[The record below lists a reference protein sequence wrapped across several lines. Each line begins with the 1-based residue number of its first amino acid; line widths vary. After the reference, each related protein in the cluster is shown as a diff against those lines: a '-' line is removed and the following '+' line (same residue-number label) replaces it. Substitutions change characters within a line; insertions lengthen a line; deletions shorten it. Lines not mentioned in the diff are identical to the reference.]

1 MLTVILISYL
11 VIMFGVSV
19 WANKFNSSTEDFL
32 LAGRRLGVFLAAF
45 TLAATYFGGGYVVG
59 LGAEAYSS
67 GMIAW
72 YNGLAG
78 AVGILA
84 VCLVLKKMEGMQ
96 LYTVAEILE
105 TRYGSPLLRFL
116 CAMLSLLALVG
127 ILAGQV
133 NSAGSI
139 LSSIGIGSPVV
150 GGLIAAAFFIGYT
163 VVGGLWAVT
172 ITDFIQIIVAG
183 AGIIAATFFTIHHL
197 GGWGGLVDA
206 VNAQTTTNYF
216 TMTQGVEPSYI
227 LYLILPMFI
236 YTLIGQDVY
245 QRLFAAK
252 DTNTAKKAGIMA
264 CVIVG
269 ILTFFPVLLGIAGK
283 ALFPELANPS
293 LVVPQIIS
301 TILPPALG
309 GITLAAVIAA
319 ILSTADSI
327 LTAATSHVIG
337 DVYLRFILKGEA
349 ADDAKLLKMSRL
361 WTLIIG
367 LISVFVA
374 LMLPNILNL
383 LLLSYTIYTAGVFA
397 PVVGGLLWK
406 KATKEGAF
414 AGLAGGL
421 LFVVLGMNG
430 FSVFGVPSDIM
441 SCFFSVIIFVIV
453 SLFTCRPGKTGTAAA
468 EK

>member
-19 WANKFNSSTEDFL
+19 WANKFNSSAEDFL

-96 LYTVAEILE
+96 LYTVAELLE

-116 CAMLSLLALVG
+116 CAMLSLLALIG
-127 ILAGQV
+127 ILSGQV

-183 AGIIAATFFTIHHL
+183 AGIIAATFFTVNKL
-197 GGWGGLVDA
+197 GGLERYGRGGELADFRKLFYHDPGGG
-206 VNAQTTTNYF
+206 TL
-216 TMTQGVEPSYI
+216 
-227 LYLILPMFI
+227 LYSVPDTSNVYLHTHRSGCLPETFRR
-236 YTLIGQDVY
+236 
-245 QRLFAAK
+245 QRYE
-252 DTNTAKKAGIMA
+252 DGKKGRNSRL
-264 CVIVG
+264 CDRWH
-269 ILTFFPVLLGIAGK
+269 PN
-283 ALFPELANPS
+283 LFP
-293 LVVPQIIS
+293 
-301 TILPPALG
+301 G
-309 GITLAAVIAA
+309 
-319 ILSTADSI
+319 
-327 LTAATSHVIG
+327 
-337 DVYLRFILKGEA
+337 Y
-349 ADDAKLLKMSRL
+349 SRH
-361 WTLIIG
+361 
-367 LISVFVA
+367 
-374 LMLPNILNL
+374 
-383 LLLSYTIYTAGVFA
+383 
-397 PVVGGLLWK
+397 
-406 KATKEGAF
+406 
-414 AGLAGGL
+414 
-421 LFVVLGMNG
+421 
-430 FSVFGVPSDIM
+430 
-441 SCFFSVIIFVIV
+441 
-453 SLFTCRPGKTGTAAA
+453 CR
-468 EK
+468 

>member
-11 VIMFGVSV
+11 LIMFGVSV
-19 WANKFNSSTEDFL
+19 WANRFNSSTEDFL
-32 LAGRRLGVFLAAF
+32 FAGRRLGVFLTAF
-45 TLAATYFGGGYVVG
+45 TLAATYYGGGYVIG

-67 GMIAW
+67 GMRAW

-84 VCLVLKKMEGMQ
+84 VCLVLNKMEGMK
-96 LYTVAEILE
+96 LCTVAELLE
-105 TRYGSPLLRFL
+105 IRYKSPLLRIL
-116 CAMLSLLALVG
+116 CAGLSMLALIG

-139 LSSIGIGSPVV
+139 LSSVGIGDPVI
-150 GGLIAAAFFIGYT
+150 GGLIAATFFIAYT

-183 AGIIAATFFTIHHL
+183 VGIMIATFFTVNQL
-197 GGWGGLVDA
+197 GGWGGMMTTINEQVD
-206 VNAQTTTNYF
+206 TNFF
-216 TMTQGVEPSYI
+216 TMTDGVQPSYV

-236 YTLIGQDVY
+236 YTLVGQDVY

-252 DTNTAKKAGIMA
+252 DTKTAKKAG
-264 CVIVG
+264 VIAAVMVAV
-269 ILTFFPVLLGIAGK
+269 LTFFPVVLGIAGR
-283 ALFPELANPS
+283 ALLPGLENPA
-293 LVVPQIIS
+293 LVVPQIIV
-301 TILPPALG
+301 TILPPVLG

-337 DVYLRFILKGEA
+337 DVYTRFMTKGKEV
-349 ADDAKLLKMSRL
+349 DDKKLLKLSRL
-361 WTLIIG
+361 WTFIIG
-367 LISVFVA
+367 LISVIVA
-374 LMLPNILNL
+374 LLIPNILEL
-383 LLLSYTIYTAGVFA
+383 LLMSYTIYTAGVFA

-414 AGLAGGL
+414 AGLFGGL
-421 LFVVLGMNG
+421 LFVVLGVSG
-430 FSVFGVPSDIM
+430 FAVFGIPSDIT
-441 SCFFSVIIFVIV
+441 SCFFSVAIFIVV
-453 SLFTCRPGKTGTAAA
+453 SLATYRP
-468 EK
+468 EKLA

>member
-11 VIMFGVSV
+11 LVMFGISV

-32 LAGRRLGVFLAAF
+32 YAGRRLGVFLTAF
-45 TLAATYFGGGYVVG
+45 TLAATYYGGGYVIG

-67 GMIAW
+67 GMMAW

-84 VCLVLKKMEGMQ
+84 VCLVLKKMDGMQ
-96 LYTVAEILE
+96 LCTVSELLE
-105 TRYGSPLLRFL
+105 VRYKSPLLRIL
-116 CAMLSLLALVG
+116 CAILSMLALVG

-133 NSAGSI
+133 NAAGSI
-139 LSSIGIGSPVV
+139 LSSVGIGNPVI
-150 GGLIAAAFFIGYT
+150 GGLIAATFFIAYT

-183 AGIIAATFFTIHHL
+183 LGIMVATFFTVQEL
-197 GGWGGLVDA
+197 GGWDGMVATINTQVD
-206 VNAQTTTNYF
+206 TNFF
-216 TMTQGVEPSYI
+216 TMTEGVEPSYI

-236 YTLIGQDVY
+236 YTLVGQDVY

-264 CVIVG
+264 ACMVAV
-269 ILTFFPVLLGIAGK
+269 LTFFPVVLGIAGR
-283 ALFPELANPS
+283 ALLPNLENPS
-293 LVVPQIIS
+293 LVVPQIIVA
-301 TILPPALG
+301 ILPPALG

-337 DVYLRFILKGEA
+337 DVYTRFMKHGEEV
-349 ADDAKLLKMSRL
+349 DDKKLLKLSRL
-361 WTLIIG
+361 WTFIIG
-367 LISVFVA
+367 IISVVVA
-374 LMLPNILNL
+374 LLIPNILGL
-383 LLLSYTIYTAGVFA
+383 LTMSYTIYTAGVFA

-414 AGLAGGL
+414 AGLFGGL
-421 LFVVLGMNG
+421 FFVILGMNG
-430 FSVFGVPSDIM
+430 FAVMGIPSDIM
-441 SCFFSVIIFVIV
+441 SCFFSVFVFIVV
-453 SLFTCRPGKTGTAAA
+453 SLVTYRKVEVA
-468 EK
+468 

>member
-1 MLTVILISYL
+1 MLKAILISYL
-11 VIMFGVSV
+11 VVMFGVSV

-32 LAGRRLGVFLAAF
+32 LAGRRLGVFLAGF

-59 LGAEAYSS
+59 LGAEAYNS
-67 GMIAW
+67 GMLAW

-96 LYTVAEILE
+96 LYTVAELLE
-105 TRYGSPLLRFL
+105 QRYHSPLLRLL
-116 CAMLSLLALVG
+116 CAGLSLFALVG
-127 ILAGQV
+127 ILASQV

-139 LSSIGIGSPVV
+139 LSSIGIGSPVA
-150 GGLIAAAFFIGYT
+150 GAIIAAVFFIGYT

-183 AGIIAATFFTIHHL
+183 IGIIAATFFTVSKL
-197 GGWGGLVDA
+197 GGWDGLTAA
-206 VNAQTTTNYF
+206 VNAQTTVNYF
-216 TMTQGVEPSYI
+216 TMTEGVEPSYV

-252 DTNTAKKAGIMA
+252 DTKTAKRAGFLA
-264 CVIVG
+264 FGIVAV
-269 ILTFFPVLLGIAGK
+269 LTFFPVLLGIAGK
-283 ALFPELANPS
+283 ALFPQLENTS
-293 LVVPQIIS
+293 MVVPMIIS
-301 TILPPALG
+301 TVLPPALG

-337 DVYLRFILKGEA
+337 DVYQRFIYKDKKT
-349 ADDAKLLKMSRL
+349 DDAKLLRLSRL

-367 LISVFVA
+367 VISVFVA
-374 LMLPNILNL
+374 LAFPNILKA

-406 KATKEGAF
+406 KATKEGAY
-414 AGLAGGL
+414 AGLIGGL
-421 LFVVLGMNG
+421 AFVILGMNG
-430 FSVFGVPSDIM
+430 FSVFGIPSDIT
-441 SCFFSVIIFVIV
+441 SCLFSVIIFVIV
-453 SLFTCRPGKTGTAAA
+453 SLFTYHP
-468 EK
+468 EKCSS